1 MHSLYR
7 SLIRTSLMA
16 LAAATLSACS
26 QPEPPT
32 TTAANAA
39 AASELAA
46 LKATE
51 AQEQKNLATFDDLDF
66 NVYSNQKWEDLGKSH
81 APDIVVHWPDGRT
94 TTGIEPHIADLKQQ
108 FVFAPDTKIAIHPI
122 KIAQGNMTA
131 VQGVMEGTFTQPM
144 PVGGGKTI
152 APTKKPFKL
161 DMVTIG
167 RWENG
172 VMKEEW
178 LMWDNQAFMKQIG
191 LAK

>member
-1 MHSLYR
+1 MHR
-7 SLIRTSLMA
+7 RPTRAGLIVF
-16 LAAATLSACS
+16 AAAMLNACS
-26 QPEPPT
+26 APT
-32 TTAANAA
+32 PSTPADSAATT
-39 AASELAA
+39 ELAA
-46 LKATE
+46 IKATD
-51 AQEQKNLATFDDLDF
+51 AQQQKNLANFDDLDF
-66 NVYSNQKWEDLGKSH
+66 NVYSNQKWDDFKKSH

-94 TTGIEPHIADLKQQ
+94 TTGLEPHLADLKQQ
-108 FVFAPDTKIAIHPI
+108 FVFAPDTKITTHPI

-144 PVGGGKTI
+144 PIAGGKTI
-152 APTKKPFKL
+152 APTRKPFKL

-172 VMKEEW
+172 LMKEEW